1 MLSAATGGHV
11 MRHATLLFLTIALLP
26 IHARSEVIQSAAD
39 GALIEHRF
47 QVPGTTAEAWRA
59 LIHPELWWPED
70 HTWSGSRANLSLVPA
85 AGGCYCENWA
95 DGSAEHARVVM
106 AIPGRLLRM
115 RGALGPLQQMAV
127 TGVLTVALEPGE
139 AGTAITVTYRLSGD
153 ASHKLD
159 QFVPVVDKVLGLQFG
174 AFAGFAGRGA
184 P

>member
-1 MLSAATGGHV
+1 
-11 MRHATLLFLTIALLP
+11 MRLASLLVVAFALLP
-26 IHARSEVIQSAAD
+26 VPARSEVVQSAPD
-39 GALIEHRF
+39 GALIEHHFLVARS
-47 QVPGTTAEAWRA
+47 AEDTWHA
-59 LIHPELWWPED
+59 LIHPESWWPED
-70 HTWSGSRANLSLVPA
+70 HTWSGSRANLSLAPS

-139 AGTAITVTYRLSGD
+139 AGAAITVTYRISGD
-153 ASHKLD
+153 SSHKLD

-174 AFAGFAGRGA
+174 ALAEFAGSEA

>member
-1 MLSAATGGHV
+1 
-11 MRHATLLFLTIALLP
+11 MRHIAPLLIAVALLP
-26 IHARSEVIQSAAD
+26 VHARSEVIESAAD

-47 QVPGTTAEAWRA
+47 QVPGTAADAWRA

-70 HTWSGSRANLSLVPA
+70 HTWSGSRANLSLVPT

-95 DGSAEHARVVM
+95 DGSAEHARVVL
-106 AIPGRLLRM
+106 AIPERLLRM

-139 AGTAITVTYRLSGD
+139 AGTMIAVSYRISGD
-153 ASHKLD
+153 ASHELD

-174 AFAGFAGRGA
+174 ALAGFAAKEA